1 MSIDWITPRAPTAS
15 CLSAEGSARSI
26 AAKFAIAHRAPDDA
40 LVQRARVLQHHA
52 DVAGRVQ
59 SMGQWQD
66 AAVYA
71 QLGESLG
78 HVSTALRSG
87 FEWYQCRGAFFH
99 NDAHYDARMFG
110 VWYIAGPAAEL
121 VFPRAAARSPISTG
135 SIVVFDPFEVHG
147 VLAPGCVAY
156 SAADYENAEP
166 SVFVGFELELTRDVS
181 AAFGIDATVGGVII
195 SSKTRV
201 CPISGTLISD

>member
-1 MSIDWITPRAPTAS
+1 MVEWVTSRAPTAS

-26 AAKFAIAHRAPDDA
+26 AAKFAIAHRTPDDA
-40 LVQRARVLQHHA
+40 LVQRARALQHPA
-52 DVAGRVQ
+52 DAGRVQ
-59 SMGQWQD
+59 SMGEWQD

-71 QLGESLG
+71 HLGQSLG
-78 HVSTALRSG
+78 HLSAALRTG

-110 VWYIAGPAAEL
+110 VWYIAGPPAEL

-135 SIVVFDPFEVHG
+135 SIVIFDPFEVHG
-147 VLAPGCVAY
+147 VLAPGCIAY
-156 SAADYENAEP
+156 SADDYEGAQP
-166 SVFVGFELELTRDVS
+166 SIFLGFELELTPEVF
-181 AAFGIDATVGGVII
+181 AAFGIDRTVGGVII

-201 CPISGTLISD
+201 CAISGALISD